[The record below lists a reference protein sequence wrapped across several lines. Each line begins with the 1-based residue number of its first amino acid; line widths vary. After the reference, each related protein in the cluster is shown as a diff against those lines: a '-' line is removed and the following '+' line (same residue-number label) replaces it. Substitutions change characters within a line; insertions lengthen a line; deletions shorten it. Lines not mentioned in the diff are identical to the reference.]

1 MTAVE
6 EKSWIWEQVGAYDRW
21 TAAEKGLYYERYHDL
36 LDLVVVRC
44 QVMVGERVLDI
55 GTGTGELA
63 RRFAQHRGCRVVGL
77 DPSEAMIEE
86 ARRKAAA
93 QHEAAAGPWGEVTF
107 QVAGAPFLEIPYP
120 DGAFDAVASTQAFHH
135 LHERHKVGAI
145 REMARVLRSPADVQG
160 KAGGRLAIGDPMFEN
175 RGALEAALARWP
187 DELED
192 EYFSYLETLEPM
204 FGDAGLSYHAERLSR
219 INWVVWGQR
228 Q

>member
-1 MTAVE
+1 MME
-6 EKSWIWEQVGAYDRW
+6 SGEKSWIWEQAGDYDRW
-21 TAAEKGLYYERYHDL
+21 TFAEVGLYYERYHDL

-44 QVMVGERVLDI
+44 QVRAGERVLDI

-93 QHEAAAGPWGEVTF
+93 GQWGEVTF

-135 LHERHKVGAI
+135 LHERHKAAAVQ
-145 REMARVLRSPADVQG
+145 EMARVLRPPGAAEG
-160 KAGGRLAIGDPMFEN
+160 RGGGRLAIGDPMFQN
-175 RGALEAALARWP
+175 RGALEEALVRWP
-187 DELED
+187 DDLEE
-192 EYFSYLETLEPM
+192 EYFSYLETLETF
-204 FGDAGLSYHAERLSR
+204 FGEAGLSYHAERLSR